1 MLVPAFT
8 FCWPA
13 MRLRLTIG
21 VTPSSRSSYCNP
33 AEVVATSAPEAGR
46 YEYTRFVFQLA
57 LWLSAFVSRDTPAGR
72 WFGRTCARE
81 GTAAGAVARTGRPRP
96 PRRTGSGWA

>member
-57 LWLSAFVSRDTPAGR
+57 LWLSAFVSRDTPG
-72 WFGRTCARE
+72 WPLVCSNCS
-81 GTAAGAVARTGRPRP
+81 
-96 PRRTGSGWA
+96 SGGNSSASCCERSEEHMSELQSRG